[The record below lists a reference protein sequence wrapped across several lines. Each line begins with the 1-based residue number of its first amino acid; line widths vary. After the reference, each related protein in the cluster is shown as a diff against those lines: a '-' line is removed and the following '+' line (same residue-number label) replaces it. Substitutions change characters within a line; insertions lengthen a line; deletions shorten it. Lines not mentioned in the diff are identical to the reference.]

1 MCFVMKIFNK
11 NNGFTLVELMV
22 VVIIVLLVSF
32 MTIGAFSS
40 AEVRVRG
47 LVFNMMSDFNLARST
62 AVRLSREVL
71 VEMVSRGDIDD
82 DGQLQ
87 LEDGY
92 LICLDT
98 DEDGNCDLA
107 DQLIREALLGE
118 DLEYYDADIPAPTG
132 PDRKVTGAAWTVGGN
147 GISFSGDR
155 FIMKPNGVSSKAGTI
170 YVFSPGGKDGIRGG
184 PLALV
189 LNRIGRMRISRWHA
203 NVGEWRTK

>member
-11 NNGFTLVELMV
+11 NKGFTLIELMV

-40 AEVRVRG
+40 ADVRVRG
-47 LVFNMMSDFNLARST
+47 LVFNMMSDFNMARST
-62 AVRLSREVL
+62 AVRLGREVL
-71 VEMVSRGDIDD
+71 VEMISRGGMDD
-82 DGQLQ
+82 DGRLQ
-87 LEDGY
+87 VEDGY
-92 LICLDT
+92 RICLDA

-107 DQLIREALLGE
+107 DQLIREVLLGE

-132 PDRKVTGAAWTVGGN
+132 PDRRVTGAVWTAGCN
-147 GISFSGDR
+147 GVSFSGDR
-155 FIMKPNGVSSKAGTI
+155 FVLKPNGVSSKAGTI

-189 LNRIGRMRISRWHA
+189 LNRIGRMRISRWRA
-203 NVGEWRTK
+203 DIGEWRTK